1 MKALLLSDI
10 HGNWPALQ
18 AVMHVE
24 ADANQIIC
32 LGDLVN
38 YGPQPAECVAWAMQ
52 LTTPSLVVQGNE
64 DRAFGLGKP
73 PNCSPAYQHVSEAV
87 QAATSPLLTAEMRR
101 FLAKL
106 PASQRFCLGEA
117 TCVAC
122 HSTAN
127 NKGPIHPFPGTPS
140 AAWPW
145 ESDLIVVGHPDRLFI
160 VVEHPNLLFVAHTHR
175 PFQTDWM
182 NTAVV
187 NPGSVGKPLDGDP
200 RAAYGVW
207 EDGVVTLRRAVY
219 DVEETVWAYDALALE
234 HGIRRQLVEELR
246 SGVRLAAHEPQ
257 ELTV

>member
-18 AVMHVE
+18 AVLHAE
-24 ADANQIIC
+24 ADADHIIC

-38 YGPQPAECVAWAMQ
+38 YGPQPAECVVWAMQ

-64 DRAFGLGKP
+64 DRALGLGKTP
-73 PNCSPAYQHVSEAV
+73 SCSLAYQHLAEAV
-87 QAATSPLLTAEMRR
+87 QATTSPLLSTEMRR

-106 PASQRFCLGEA
+106 PASQRFSLGEA

-122 HSTAN
+122 HSTASD
-127 NKGPIHPFPGTPS
+127 KEPIHPFPGTPS

-175 PFQTDWM
+175 PFQTEWM

-200 RAAYGVW
+200 RAAYAVW
-207 EDGVVTLRRAVY
+207 EDDRVTLRRAAY
-219 DVEETVWAYDALALE
+219 DVEETVRAYDALELDE
-234 HGIRRQLVEELR
+234 GIRHQLIEELR
-246 SGVRLAAHEPQ
+246 TGVRLPAHEPQ